1 MQKVLETNLCI
12 IYYSDSLQKLADA
25 TINLLKNKIKQYK
38 IFFGIDLYEKII
50 VNYFDNIGDFRKF
63 IYNIRGEKDSL
74 PKYAEG
80 TYDEGMINAYIE
92 PNNQLERV
100 YTASH
105 ELFHIFYLKYLLN
118 NDYSKRI
125 VWYDEGMAQFM
136 SGEKDK
142 YSDKDCFKN
151 FYLKVKE
158 ETKSIPDLNVL
169 EHGESFCNNKYNGY
183 DLSYL
188 CVRYLDYILKPDE
201 FRLLMSD
208 FSQIRNYG
216 NKIIYKM
223 FDYFD
228 NMFNINQ

>member
-25 TINLLKNKIKQYK
+25 TISLLKNKIKQYK

-63 IYNIRGEKDSL
+63 IYNIRGEKD
-74 PKYAEG
+74 
-80 TYDEGMINAYIE
+80 
-92 PNNQLERV
+92 
-100 YTASH
+100 
-105 ELFHIFYLKYLLN
+105 
-118 NDYSKRI
+118 
-125 VWYDEGMAQFM
+125 
-136 SGEKDK
+136 K
-142 YSDKDCFKN
+142 YSDKNCFKN

-169 EHGESFCNNKYNGY
+169 KHGESFCNNKYNGY

-228 NMFNINQ
+228 NMFNINQE

>member
-1 MQKVLETNLCI
+1 M
-12 IYYSDSLQKLADA
+12 
-25 TINLLKNKIKQYK
+25 
-38 IFFGIDLYEKII
+38 
-50 VNYFDNIGDFRKF
+50 
-63 IYNIRGEKDSL
+63 

-92 PNNQLERV
+92 SNNQLERI

-105 ELFHIFYLKYLLN
+105 ELFHIFYLKYILN

-158 ETKSIPDLNVL
+158 ETKSILDLNVL
-169 EHGESFCNNKYNGY
+169 KHGESFCNNKYNGY

-228 NMFNINQ
+228 NMFNINQE

>member
-1 MQKVLETNLCI
+1 MKYI
-12 IYYSDSLQKLADA
+12 
-25 TINLLKNKIKQYK
+25 LK
-38 IFFGIDLYEKII
+38 
-50 VNYFDNIGDFRKF
+50 
-63 IYNIRGEKDSL
+63 
-74 PKYAEG
+74 
-80 TYDEGMINAYIE
+80 
-92 PNNQLERV
+92 
-100 YTASH
+100 
-105 ELFHIFYLKYLLN
+105 

-188 CVRYLDYILKPDE
+188 CVRYLVYILKPDE

-228 NMFNINQ
+228 NIFNIN